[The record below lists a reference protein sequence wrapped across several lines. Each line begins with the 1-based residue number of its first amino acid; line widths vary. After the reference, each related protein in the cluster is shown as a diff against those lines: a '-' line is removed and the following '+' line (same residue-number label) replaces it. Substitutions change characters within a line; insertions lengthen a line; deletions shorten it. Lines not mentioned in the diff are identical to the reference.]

1 MTLETRKETREWRRR
16 WTLVNERQA
25 RELRLLS
32 VGDRARQI
40 TDLFRLAAS
49 MPDDPRRR
57 REERVV
63 RARWNRLRRRWAQ
76 GA

>member
-1 MTLETRKETREWRRR
+1 MTREMRKMTRDWRLR

-32 VGDRARQI
+32 VEERVRHLS
-40 TDLFRLAAS
+40 DLFRLAAS
-49 MPDDPRRR
+49 LPDDPRRG
-57 REERVV
+57 REERAV